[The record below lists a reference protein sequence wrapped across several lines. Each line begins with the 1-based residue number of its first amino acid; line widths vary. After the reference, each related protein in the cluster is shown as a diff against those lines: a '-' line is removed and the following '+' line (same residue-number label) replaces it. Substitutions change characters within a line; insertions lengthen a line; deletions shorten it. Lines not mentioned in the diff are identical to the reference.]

1 MEEIRA
7 AADRLRGVAIRTPL
21 LHLDLRGIA
30 GGDGVAETHVHTA
43 PDVYLKPES
52 LQPIGS
58 FKLRGS
64 ANAMAQLDRV
74 ALERGVVTASAGN
87 MAQGVAWNARR
98 LGIPATVIVPDHAP
112 RAKLDA
118 VERLGA
124 RIVPVPFD
132 RWWQTMEDRAFPGIE
147 GVFVHPFADPAVMA
161 GNGTIGLE
169 IVEDLPQ
176 VAAVVVP
183 FGGGGLSV
191 GIASA
196 VKALNPEVRVY
207 SAEVETGAPMAASLA
222 RGGPASVDYRPSW
235 VDGIAAGNLLPAMW
249 PLASSV
255 LDGSIIVTLH
265 QVAEALRLLVSRA
278 RLIAEGAG
286 AAALAAALT
295 GQAGSGPVVAV
306 VSGGNIDPQVL
317 ARILRGEDS

>member
-1 MEEIRA
+1 
-7 AADRLRGVAIRTPL
+7 
-21 LHLDLRGIA
+21 
-30 GGDGVAETHVHTA
+30 
-43 PDVYLKPES
+43 
-52 LQPIGS
+52 
-58 FKLRGS
+58 
-64 ANAMAQLDRV
+64 
-74 ALERGVVTASAGN
+74 
-87 MAQGVAWNARR
+87 
-98 LGIPATVIVPDHAP
+98 
-112 RAKLDA
+112 
-118 VERLGA
+118 
-124 RIVPVPFD
+124 
-132 RWWQTMEDRAFPGIE
+132 
-147 GVFVHPFADPAVMA
+147 
-161 GNGTIGLE
+161 
-169 IVEDLPQ
+169 
-176 VAAVVVP
+176 
-183 FGGGGLSV
+183 
-191 GIASA
+191 
-196 VKALNPEVRVY
+196 
-207 SAEVETGAPMAASLA
+207 MAASLA